1 MAANA
6 DRLSELPSVIK
17 KYFVSIHNSTKMTP
31 IQAFK
36 KSNKKLVYSNIRDDR
51 VKLKPKFKL
60 GQSVRTADIKRVSS
74 KGDST
79 NWS

>member
-1 MAANA
+1 
-6 DRLSELPSVIK
+6 
-17 KYFVSIHNSTKMTP
+17 MTP

-36 KSNKKLVYSNIRDDR
+36 KSNGGDVFLNLQDKRETHKAKLQ
-51 VKLKPKFKL
+51 L
-60 GQSVRTADIKRVSS
+60 GQLVRTADIKTVFR